1 MGEGV
6 AKVIKEPGSFQMLI
20 IISLKHRRCHYSR
33 DRDRQGKHSGECAV
47 SQWAMNV
54 LETISGVTFVEI

>member
-33 DRDRQGKHSGECAV
+33 DQQGKHSGECAV

-54 LETISGVTFVEI
+54 LETISGVTLVEI